1 MQIHAGNL
9 KGRRIK
15 TVKNAPYRP
24 TTALVRKSLFDILG
38 NIENNTFL
46 DLFSGTGI
54 IGFEAKSR
62 GARHV
67 TFVEKSLRAHA
78 LLKMNFSLL
87 GMTNDNCV
95 IKKVDA
101 FQFIKQSQK
110 FDIIFADPP
119 YDFTIKQ
126 YLEMIELIN
135 ANENLSDK
143 GELVIEHSSNIKL
156 SDYLK
161 NIDERKY
168 GSSVLSFI
176 KKASL

>member
-62 GARHV
+62 GVRHV

-87 GMTNDNCV
+87 GMTNDSCV

-119 YDFTIKQ
+119 YDSDN
-126 YLEMIELIN
+126 LELLIDPVLDMLKIDGIFVLESTPQEFSN
-135 ANENLSDK
+135 RPFRVREYGDTQLGFWKNES
-143 GELVIEHSSNIKL
+143 
-156 SDYLK
+156 
-161 NIDERKY
+161 
-168 GSSVLSFI
+168 
-176 KKASL
+176 